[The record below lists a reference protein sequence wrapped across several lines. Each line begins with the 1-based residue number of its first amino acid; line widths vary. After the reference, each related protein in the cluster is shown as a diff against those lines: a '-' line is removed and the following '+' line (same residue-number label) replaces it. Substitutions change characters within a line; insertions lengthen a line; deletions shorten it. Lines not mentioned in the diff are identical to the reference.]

1 MKETVYIVGEA
12 LPNDSLYIA
21 GVFNNH
27 KEARR
32 FSVKLNKKTGV
43 VYMIMP
49 HNVFST
55 QKELYADKE
64 AKLTQVNKKSK
75 LNHEQ
80 IIELRRL
87 HKILK
92 ESFIRMSSL

>member
-1 MKETVYIVGEA
+1 MTVYIVGEA

-21 GVFNNH
+21 GVFDNH

-32 FSVKLNKKTGV
+32 FSVKLNKKTGE

-55 QKELYADKE
+55 QKELSDYQKAQHQK
-64 AKLTQVNKKSK
+64 TQK
-75 LNHEQ
+75 LNNT
-80 IIELRRL
+80 
-87 HKILK
+87 
-92 ESFIRMSSL
+92 